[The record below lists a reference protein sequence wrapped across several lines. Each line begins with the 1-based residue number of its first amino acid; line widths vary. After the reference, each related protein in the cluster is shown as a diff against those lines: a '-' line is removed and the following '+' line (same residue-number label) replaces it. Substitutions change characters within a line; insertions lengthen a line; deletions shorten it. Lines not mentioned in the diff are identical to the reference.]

1 MMGLIMGFRPTI
13 TTIQATNLQVCL
25 KRQRFN
31 IREIRF
37 RPVPT
42 KLVCRHRE
50 LEPKAMNSEKEDEPL
65 EEIGDSSNVLD
76 LTSYQLHSLD
86 TVELPPTLIEL
97 DLTAN
102 RLSGL
107 DSRIAQLSTLKKLSL
122 RQNLIDDSA
131 VEPLSHWD
139 TLSDLEVILH
149 SLIFLLNLRS
159 DFVIG
164 EISQYAF

>member
-1 MMGLIMGFRPTI
+1 
-13 TTIQATNLQVCL
+13 
-25 KRQRFN
+25 
-31 IREIRF
+31 
-37 RPVPT
+37 
-42 KLVCRHRE
+42 
-50 LEPKAMNSEKEDEPL
+50 MNSEKEDEPL
-65 EEIGDSSNVLD
+65 EEIGDSNNVLD

-86 TVELPPTLIEL
+86 TVELPPNLIEL

-139 TLSDLEVILH
+139 ALSDLEVILD
-149 SLIFLLNLRS
+149 SLIYLLS
-159 DFVIG
+159 DFVNG
-164 EISQYAF
+164 EISRHLILFLAVERYDFG